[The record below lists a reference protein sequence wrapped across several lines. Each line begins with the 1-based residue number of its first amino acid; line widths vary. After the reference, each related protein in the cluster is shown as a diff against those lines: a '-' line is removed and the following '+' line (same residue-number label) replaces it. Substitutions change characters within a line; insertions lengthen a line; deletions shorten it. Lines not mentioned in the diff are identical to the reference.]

1 VSCASGPAFEGAE
14 IKDGMRAAAGAIERL
29 RISDNI
35 IDYLTIDRVR
45 PIGICG
51 SGVLDAVA
59 QLRLAG
65 IVNKSGRM
73 LNNHPRVHD
82 DEARREFI
90 IAEGEKNEFPAIT
103 ITQKDVRAIQ
113 LAKGA
118 LRSGIQV
125 LLNARGRSSGE
136 IKKVI
141 IAGAFGSYI
150 DVSSAM
156 TIGMLPSLPLNCF
169 EQVGNAA
176 GMGAKLALISRN
188 KRMEAQ
194 DIASKVHYIEL
205 AAAPDYVK
213 ILVEATA
220 VDEY

>member
-1 VSCASGPAFEGAE
+1 
-14 IKDGMRAAAGAIERL
+14 M
-29 RISDNI
+29 
-35 IDYLTIDRVR
+35 
-45 PIGICG
+45 
-51 SGVLDAVA
+51 
-59 QLRLAG
+59 
-65 IVNKSGRM
+65 
-73 LNNHPRVHD
+73 
-82 DEARREFI
+82 
-90 IAEGEKNEFPAIT
+90 
-103 ITQKDVRAIQ
+103 RAIQ